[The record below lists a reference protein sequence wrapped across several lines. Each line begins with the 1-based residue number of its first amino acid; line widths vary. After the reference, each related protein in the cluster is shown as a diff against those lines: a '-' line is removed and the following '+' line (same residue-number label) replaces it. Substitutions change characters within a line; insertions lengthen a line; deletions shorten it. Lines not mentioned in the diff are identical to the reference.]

1 MPFSVYIGWGLLVPA
16 ALSLLYGFLSLRAM
30 GALGYP
36 QKATV
41 WERVWNVL
49 PPLLL
54 FTLWGI
60 ADIPLPLFYLL
71 AYFQKFSRLFHK
83 NASRSRKLFLINLT
97 HLTTMALH
105 MILIGVLSLV
115 TDTTM
120 NEVLRQPLWRLVTIG
135 IVLAV
140 NNLVA
145 WLIPRW
151 DMVLEV
157 LRTQSENEETKPF
170 MIFLW
175 LCSIFLLLDSVLCLS
190 TIEWKLLPL
199 FLIGSTVLLE
209 FYLVRF
215 LRHIY
220 RILKVH
226 YLEEE
231 HRRLMEKLEQQ
242 NQNAARLRSKIALD
256 SMTGI
261 FTRRYV
267 TEQVEFLLQEKE
279 SFSLVYIDLDHLKQI
294 NDQEGHRAGD
304 LYILRFTNE
313 LGAYLRKVDIFA
325 RVGGD
330 EFVVLLPG
338 CPLETAAKRMEAI
351 RSRLTGQS
359 SFSYGVTFVP
369 KESRDSVEEIFHR
382 ADRDMYRDKRARTGA
397 ERRG

>member
-1 MPFSVYIGWGLLVPA
+1 
-16 ALSLLYGFLSLRAM
+16 
-30 GALGYP
+30 
-36 QKATV
+36 
-41 WERVWNVL
+41 
-49 PPLLL
+49 
-54 FTLWGI
+54 
-60 ADIPLPLFYLL
+60 
-71 AYFQKFSRLFHK
+71 
-83 NASRSRKLFLINLT
+83 
-97 HLTTMALH
+97 
-105 MILIGVLSLV
+105 
-115 TDTTM
+115 M